1 MSAAIKTS
9 LNKLTSSLVKLEKAI
24 ESKQSV
30 LSAPAA
36 PSKKGAA
43 AAGQNDLFGTMTA
56 QQQASTSNINP
67 QNVRMLATRL
77 DNAINQVEQ
86 ILKEGRG

>member
-9 LNKLTSSLVKLEKAI
+9 LNKLTSSLVKLEKVI
-24 ESKQSV
+24 ESKQSA
-30 LSAPAA
+30 LKAPPASA
-36 PSKKGAA
+36 KKGAA
-43 AAGQNDLFGTMTA
+43 GQSDLFGMMTA
-56 QQQASTSNINP
+56 QQQSSTSNINP

>member
-1 MSAAIKTS
+1 MSAAIKNS

-24 ESKQSV
+24 DSKQSA
-30 LSAPAA
+30 LKAPPALA
-36 PSKKGAA
+36 KRGNTA
-43 AAGQNDLFGTMTA
+43 QTDLFGAMTSS
-56 QQQASTSNINP
+56 QNPSTLNP

>member
-9 LNKLTSSLVKLEKAI
+9 LNKLTSSLVKLEKVI
-24 ESKQSV
+24 ESKQSA
-30 LSAPAA
+30 LAAPAA
-36 PSKKGAA
+36 APKKGAA
-43 AAGQNDLFGTMTA
+43 SGQNDLFGAMTA
-56 QQQASTSNINP
+56 QQQASSSNINP

-77 DNAINQVEQ
+77 DNAINQVEE